1 MVASSLIMGF
11 RSRSTHPARLDWG
24 FTLIEIVIV
33 IAIIGI
39 VSAIA
44 VSNYLTY
51 IERVRVASAVA
62 SIRVIEV
69 QLDDYVRSDEP
80 LPATLSEIGVTHML
94 DPWGHPFVYL
104 PFSTFSPSSSGAGG
118 DSGGSSGS
126 GDSGS
131 SSGGSSGSGGSGGSS
146 GGSSDSGGSG
156 GSSGG
161 SSGSDGSG
169 GSSGDSSGS
178 GGSQSDPD
186 GGAYIGE
193 ARKDHF
199 LVPLNSDYDL
209 YSVGKDGESR
219 APLSVPV
226 SADDVIRANDGAYI
240 GLAANY

>member
-146 GGSSDSGGSG
+146 GGSS
-156 GSSGG
+156 
-161 SSGSDGSG
+161 GSDGSG